1 MSLRRSAV
9 IVGLLVAA
17 LTPSTTRA
25 EDWRFSVGSSVN
37 YLSGDYGTGRDTSLL
52 YVPLTLTVAPV
63 PRLKLGLT
71 IPYIRQT
78 GENVVLTGGGVA
90 ARNNVLATSRSV
102 NRTEDGLGD
111 ILLRGEYVLLEEGAV
126 LPEVAPF
133 LKVKFPTADRDKGL
147 GTGEFDETVG
157 TSLSKTFFERLVG
170 YIDLGYTFIGS
181 PPGADFRNS
190 FGWSLGAAYQIA
202 QPVSVFAFLDGAT
215 AIARGQDDPLELRV
229 GAEYRVT
236 KAVRL
241 TGAVT
246 KGLSD
251 GSPDYG
257 VSIGVTFRF

>member
-17 LTPSTTRA
+17 LTPSTARA

-190 FGWSLGAAYQIA
+190 FGWSLGAAYTIL
-202 QPVSVFAFLDGAT
+202 VSLTVVAFLDGAT
-215 AIARGQDDPLELRV
+215 AISPGQDDPLAARV
-229 GAEYRVT
+229 GAEFRLT
-236 KAVRL
+236 KALKL
-241 TGAVT
+241 TGAVARGFT
-246 KGLSD
+246 DGAADWDVAAGLAL
-251 GSPDYG
+251 G
-257 VSIGVTFRF
+257 F